1 MREKIFT
8 KKPKERIAWR
18 SHEPSRLETFSD
30 AVFAFALTLIIVSV
44 EVPKTF
50 TDLLDMMKGVVS
62 FGICFAFLFS
72 IWNMQNKFF
81 RRYGLTDSYTVFL
94 NGVLLF
100 ISLVYVYPLKF
111 LTSLINSDDYYID
124 HGLKIEKITKY
135 QVAPLMVIYAVGF
148 CLIYILFFLMYRNA
162 KSHAVQIHLTPV
174 ELFETNSLMYA
185 NLLAVSVSIISAVVA
200 LLLPAGTAG
209 ISGFV
214 FFLLWPAY
222 SIWFSYRGKKSR
234 QLFGH

>member
-1 MREKIFT
+1 MRQKIFT
-8 KKPKERIAWR
+8 KKSKERIAWR

-81 RRYGLTDSYTVFL
+81 RRYGLTDGYTVFL
-94 NGVLLF
+94 NGLLLF

-111 LTSLINSDDYYID
+111 LTSLFNSDDYYID
-124 HGLKIEKITKY
+124 HGLKVEKITPH
-135 QVAPLMVIYAVGF
+135 QIAPLMVIYAVGF
-148 CLIYILFFLMYRNA
+148 SLIYILFFLMYRNA
-162 KSHAVQIHLTPV
+162 KAHAVALHLTPV
-174 ELFETNSLMYA
+174 ELYETNSFMYA
-185 NLLAVSVSIISAVVA
+185 NLLAVSVSIIAAIIA
-200 LLLPAGTAG
+200 LLLPVGTAG
-209 ISGFV
+209 NSGWI
-214 FFLLWPAY
+214 FFLLGPAY
-222 SIWFSYRGKKSR
+222 SIWFSYRRKKSR
-234 QLFGH
+234 KMFEL